1 VLLTQELGADGL
13 MLGGGEIGPLV
24 HRGLTLNE
32 ACQAFSDIPARDGP
46 LLGTASPETHLL
58 ATRYDLHLGE
68 LDGFQDRWIAVLPLW
83 LIITAAKVP
92 AGVVQLDSG
101 PGLHVPGLGRLV
113 LEKTVAFYRDGLRLP
128 LIEDWDRNSEDQGTL
143 FGAASG
149 LIEVLKRP
157 ESGDSSH
164 FFDERPPQGAFMVI
178 EVEDV
183 EWMYRQVIDKG
194 LPIQQQLTTQRWGH
208 RSFCVREPN
217 GLTLYFFSEMHKG

>member
-1 VLLTQELGADGL
+1 
-13 MLGGGEIGPLV
+13 MS
-24 HRGLTLNE
+24 RG
-32 ACQAFSDIPARDGP
+32 QFRFSYF
-46 LLGTASPETHLL
+46 TAE
-58 ATRYDLHLGE
+58 Y
-68 LDGFQDRWIAVLPLW
+68 
-83 LIITAAKVP
+83 
-92 AGVVQLDSG
+92 
-101 PGLHVPGLGRLV
+101 
-113 LEKTVAFYRDGLRLP
+113 EKTVAFYRDGLRLP

-143 FGAASG
+143 FGAASR